1 METDR
6 ILSSKMAIRQ
16 QVLHKRLQ
24 LMPAEVKLLS
34 YAIGRKLME
43 LKPLDDAQIVMG
55 YMSIRNEVDL
65 GPVFEELRKKGKTLV
80 LPRVEG
86 TEIHA
91 IPFSDTDSLTV
102 SRYGILEP
110 AGLPIEPGQI
120 DAVLVPGLAF
130 DYQGYR
136 IGYGKGYYDRFLP
149 RLRKDAFT
157 CGVCYEFQVVVS
169 AFPHKEDCPV
179 KWIVTERSEL
189 MIDERYF

>member
-6 ILSSKMAIRQ
+6 MMSSKTAIRKHM
-16 QVLHKRLQ
+16 LHKRAQ
-24 LMPAEVKLLS
+24 LSPAEVESLS
-34 YAIGRKLME
+34 RAIGRKLME
-43 LKPLDDAQIVMG
+43 LKPLYDAQIVMG

-65 GPVFEELRKKGKTLV
+65 KPVFAELRKKGKTLA

-86 TEIHA
+86 GEIHP
-91 IPFSDTDSLTV
+91 IPCSDPGAMKL
-102 SRYGILEP
+102 SRFGILEP
-110 AGLPIEPGQI
+110 AGPPVEPEKI

-136 IGYGKGYYDRFLP
+136 IGYGRGYYDRFLP

-169 AFPHKEDCPV
+169 VFPHEQDCPV

-189 MIDERYF
+189 MIDQRYF